1 MRVCVCVCHQYLD
14 VSATPA
20 IPFLTLRERVTNHIK
35 DVRRYL
41 DKMLVKM
48 REVKEEEKDKVAAV
62 AAAAAADRAEA
73 AAAAAAA
80 GKTRAT
86 RRKRKSRS

>member
-1 MRVCVCVCHQYLD
+1 MPHQYLD

-73 AAAAAAA
+73 AAAAA